1 MGFVVVAHWRGPRH
15 HAPQR
20 LKRCVQ
26 FAVFLCETAVSLM
39 RAEGRGR
46 VATQIATQ
54 LFATGWQ
61 LPGSDGT
68 SEPKSSIKSSCANTN
83 RSIKSSCA
91 NTNRY
96 VLGPLQRFTKPLLY
110 H

>member
-1 MGFVVVAHWRGPRH
+1 
-15 HAPQR
+15 
-20 LKRCVQ
+20 
-26 FAVFLCETAVSLM
+26 M

-46 VATQIATQ
+46 VATQIAIQ

-83 RSIKSSCA
+83 R
-91 NTNRY
+91 Y

>member
-46 VATQIATQ
+46 VAIQIATQ

-83 RSIKSSCA
+83 EVCA
-91 NTNRY
+91 GTTATVY
-96 VLGPLQRFTKPLLY
+96 KTAALPLS
-110 H
+110 